1 MDILDILKTYFKTN
15 AEKYG
20 IKLAFLYGSY
30 AHHNQTE
37 QSDIDVA
44 LVFEED
50 KAKDKKNLFEVITDI
65 SIATGKLTGKDVEII
80 FIDSDFSKPLL
91 YYNAIVHG
99 KPLFV
104 GDANCYIDYFLRAIY
119 EMEDFSSFGLKWQL
133 DIANKRL
140 EKIAS

>member
-1 MDILDILKTYFKTN
+1 MNILEILKTYFKTN

-30 AHHNQTE
+30 AHQNQSE
-37 QSDIDVA
+37 RSDIDVA

-50 KAKDKKNLFEVITDI
+50 KAKDNKNLFEVITDI
-65 SIATGKLTGKDVEII
+65 SIATGKLSGKDVDII
-80 FIDSDFSKPLL
+80 CIDNDFSKPLL

-99 KPLFV
+99 KPLFAS
-104 GDANCYIDYFLRAIY
+104 DANSYIDYFLRAIH

-133 DIANKRL
+133 EIANRQLKR
-140 EKIAS
+140 IA